1 MRTLKFNPLLIGLL
15 LILVAAC
22 EPLFKPSKFLA
33 EHDRV
38 NLARMI
44 PEHFASWHQDPQ
56 AISGIVDAQ
65 VDTTLRRI
73 YDQNLVRTYVNTDGQ
88 RIMLNIAYG
97 RDQAGE
103 SQLHSP
109 EICYRAQGFMV
120 SDTRTSTLHHASGA
134 LPIKQFVGRLG
145 TRDEPVTYSISYGD
159 VAVTGISQSP
169 LPKLRYAFSGLIPDG
184 ILFRVSSVNSQ
195 ADPEA
200 FALHEKFIKNL
211 ITSLSDEDRKALV
224 KLLP

>member
-1 MRTLKFNPLLIGLL
+1 MRTLKFNLFLIGLI

-22 EPLFKPSKFLA
+22 EPLLKPSKLLA

-44 PEHFASWHQDPQ
+44 PERFASWHQDHQ

-97 RDQAGE
+97 RDQADDNR
-103 SQLHSP
+103 LHPP

-120 SDTRTSTLHHASGA
+120 SDTRSTTLHHASGA
-134 LPIKQFVGRLG
+134 LPIQQFVGRLG
-145 TRDEPVTYSISYGD
+145 TRDEPVTYWVSYGD
-159 VAVTGISQSP
+159 VAVVGAAQSR
-169 LPKLRYAFSGLIPDG
+169 LARLRYVFSGLIPDG

-200 FALHEKFIKNL
+200 FALHEKFIKDL
-211 ITSLSDEDRKALV
+211 ITSLSDQDRKALV
-224 KLLP
+224 KPLP

>member
-1 MRTLKFNPLLIGLL
+1 MRALKFNPFIIGLL

-22 EPLFKPSKFLA
+22 EPLLKPSKFLA

-38 NLARMI
+38 NLARMV
-44 PEHFASWHQDPQ
+44 PEHFASWHQDHQ

-97 RDQAGE
+97 RDQADDNR
-103 SQLHSP
+103 LHPP

-120 SDTRTSTLHHASGA
+120 SDTRSTTLHHASGA

-145 TRDEPVTYSISYGD
+145 TRDEPVTYWVSYGD
-159 VAVTGISQSP
+159 VAVVDVSQSR
-169 LPKLRYAFSGLIPDG
+169 LARLRYVFSGLIPDG

-200 FALHEKFIKNL
+200 FALHEKFIKDL
-211 ITSLSDEDRKALV
+211 ITSLSDQDRKALV
-224 KLLP
+224 KPLP